1 MGINTAITH
10 DFFEQYA
17 GRFARAMAALP
28 KRKPWLEGE
37 KAEIRRM
44 NHKILE

>member
-1 MGINTAITH
+1 MGINTATTH

-17 GRFARAMAALP
+17 SRYARAMAAFP
-28 KRKPWLEGE
+28 SRKPWLEGE